1 MTKMD
6 KKYRIRI
13 EKCFSY
19 QTVLLIALGIVI
31 NVIFPRLM
39 IACSAPLYLDNI
51 GSILVA
57 ALGGAVPGMLT
68 AFISNYLGYFGEPSA
83 IMFGLLTVAMAGIAA
98 EFSERGMLR
107 RIKGYLL
114 LLVTLVVVG
123 GAGGSVLGWY
133 LYGKTVG
140 GTIAAPYVFWLCDH
154 GMSGFAAQF
163 TGDLILD
170 VTDKAITLLAVGI
183 LLHFYSPKWRDLFPI
198 SYIYA
203 CSDEELEETHEGMKV
218 PYEGC
223 SVYMKIIRII
233 VVSLI
238 ILSLLV
244 TSFATYEFYH
254 QVYAVNHNVFELFTY
269 VVQTI
274 GLEFAIIMLV
284 LVIAGWSLYKTL
296 KKPIDGIIRQIVAF
310 GKTDPEKWLQSE
322 AWKNRYRVRTGD
334 EVQVLYDSACQ
345 SEATIAQKV
354 MSIREDES
362 ILRNLSE
369 TDQMTGILNRG
380 SGERKIGEKIAFGQ
394 EGILC
399 VLDCDNFKQINDTFG
414 HAVGDKVLIAVAE
427 KMREVSRKDDVIFRL
442 GGDEFAM
449 FLSGILTKENA
460 ERFFE
465 RFFDAIRTIKVAEL
479 DGYSLSVSMGA
490 VFYQRNQKAGF
501 DVLYRKADEMLYE
514 CKKID
519 GFCAKIYE

>member
-1 MTKMD
+1 MT
-6 KKYRIRI
+6 KYRIRI

-19 QTVLLIALGIVI
+19 QTVLLLVLGIVI

-39 IACSAPLYLDNI
+39 IACNAPLYLDNI

-83 IMFGLLTVAMAGIAA
+83 IMFGMLTVIMAWIAA

-107 RIKGYLL
+107 RRKGYLL
-114 LLVTLVVVG
+114 LLVTLVAVG
-123 GAGGSVLGWY
+123 GAGGSVFGWY

-170 VTDKAITLLAVGI
+170 VTDKAITLVVVGI
-183 LLHFYSPKWRDLFPI
+183 FLHCYASKWRDLFPL

-203 CSDEELEETHEGMKV
+203 CTDEELEETNESMKV
-218 PYEGC
+218 PYKGC
-223 SVYMKIIRII
+223 SVYVKIIWII
-233 VVSLI
+233 IASLI
-238 ILSLLV
+238 ILSLAV
-244 TSFATYEFYH
+244 TAFVAYKFYH
-254 QVYAVNHNVFELFTY
+254 QVYAVNHSISELFTY
-269 VVQTI
+269 VIQMI
-274 GLEFAIIMLV
+274 GLEFSIIMLA
-284 LVIAGWSLYKTL
+284 LVAVGWRLYKTL
-296 KKPIDGIIRQIVAF
+296 KKPIDGIIHQTVAF

-334 EVQVLYDSACQ
+334 EVQVLYDAACE
-345 SEATIAQKV
+345 SETTIAQKV
-354 MSIREDES
+354 MSIHEDER
-362 ILRNLSE
+362 ILRDLSE
-369 TDQMTGILNRG
+369 KDQMTGILNRG
-380 SGERKIGEKIAFGQ
+380 SGERKISEKIACGQ
-394 EGILC
+394 EGVLC
-399 VLDCDNFKQINDTFG
+399 VLDCDKFKQINDTFG
-414 HAVGDKVLIAVAE
+414 HATGDKVLIAVAE
-427 KMREVSRKDDVIFRL
+427 KMREVSRKDDVVFRL

-460 ERFFE
+460 EHFFE
-465 RFFDAIRTIKVAEL
+465 RFFDAIRTIKVSEL
-479 DGYSLSVSMGA
+479 NGYSISVSMGA
-490 VFYQRNQKAGF
+490 VFYKGNQKEGF
-501 DVLYRKADEMLYE
+501 DVLYRKADEMLYQ